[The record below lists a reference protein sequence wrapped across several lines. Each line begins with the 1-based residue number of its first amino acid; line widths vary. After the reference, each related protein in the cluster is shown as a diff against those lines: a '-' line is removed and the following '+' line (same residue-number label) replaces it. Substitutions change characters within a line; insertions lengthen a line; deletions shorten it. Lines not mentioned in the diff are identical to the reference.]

1 MYTITNFDKITSD
14 LKIGL
19 VKYILNVPL
28 EYSPDTISE
37 ATIVDKKGIWLIKT
51 AMIIYEEKK
60 NKFYDSAAF
69 AEKSLDKIG
78 AGDAMMSIMALSLKQ
93 EKNSMLS
100 LFLGSIAGA
109 QSVEIM
115 GNSDFVRKNKFLKTL
130 EHLLK

>member
-51 AMIIYEEKK
+51 AMIIYEEKYPFIKLPK
-60 NKFYDSAAF
+60 NIKESW
-69 AEKSLDKIG
+69 SCP
-78 AGDAMMSIMALSLKQ
+78 
-93 EKNSMLS
+93 
-100 LFLGSIAGA
+100 
-109 QSVEIM
+109 
-115 GNSDFVRKNKFLKTL
+115 
-130 EHLLK
+130 